1 MHGNEQGAR
10 DDSISLIEFGSVV
23 WQGKWVLIGTI
34 LLTVGLAWCYILTA
48 ASWYRV
54 EVLLKPT
61 DTRSN
66 QGLSGQVGGALA
78 SLAGID
84 VNSSISAEPV
94 AVLKSNEF
102 TANFINEQ
110 HLLPILFP
118 RKWDWSLNRW
128 KSAQPADQPDIRDG
142 VRYFSKKIRSVQE
155 DRKTG
160 LVTLSIE
167 WTDPKM
173 AASWANMMVDRV
185 NEVMRQRSLNEA
197 EYNVDYLEHALAASN
212 VVTLQQSIGRVLE
225 SELQKLMLAKGN
237 KEFAFRV
244 LDHAQIPKYRTSPD
258 RVLITTLA
266 IIIGACASTLFV
278 VSRQVFRRDRA
289 ARASRQ
295 SAVSQLPLPHVQ
307 SKESIVAK

>member
-1 MHGNEQGAR
+1 
-10 DDSISLIEFGSVV
+10 
-23 WQGKWVLIGTI
+23 
-34 LLTVGLAWCYILTA
+34 
-48 ASWYRV
+48 
-54 EVLLKPT
+54 
-61 DTRSN
+61 
-66 QGLSGQVGGALA
+66 
-78 SLAGID
+78 
-84 VNSSISAEPV
+84 
-94 AVLKSNEF
+94 
-102 TANFINEQ
+102 
-110 HLLPILFP
+110 
-118 RKWDWSLNRW
+118 
-128 KSAQPADQPDIRDG
+128 
-142 VRYFSKKIRSVQE
+142 
-155 DRKTG
+155 
-160 LVTLSIE
+160 
-167 WTDPKM
+167 M

>member
-1 MHGNEQGAR
+1 MMHGNEQGAR

-110 HLLPILFP
+110 HLLPILFRRPTGHP
-118 RKWDWSLNRW
+118 RR
-128 KSAQPADQPDIRDG
+128 R
-142 VRYFSKKIRSVQE
+142 
-155 DRKTG
+155 
-160 LVTLSIE
+160 
-167 WTDPKM
+167 
-173 AASWANMMVDRV
+173 
-185 NEVMRQRSLNEA
+185 EVL
-197 EYNVDYLEHALAASN
+197 LEEN
-212 VVTLQQSIGRVLE
+212 TECPG
-225 SELQKLMLAKGN
+225 G
-237 KEFAFRV
+237 
-244 LDHAQIPKYRTSPD
+244 
-258 RVLITTLA
+258 
-266 IIIGACASTLFV
+266 
-278 VSRQVFRRDRA
+278 
-289 ARASRQ
+289 
-295 SAVSQLPLPHVQ
+295 
-307 SKESIVAK
+307 